1 MDFKYVYKICTK
13 EEWKI
18 AKKIGKFEGSKKDKE
33 DGFIHFS
40 DKDQLKETFKKFFF
54 NQNNLILLKIDAL
67 KLKNLIY
74 EQISDGNM
82 FPHLYEP
89 FEVKNVVA
97 EHEITLNEKGTHN
110 IPIDIL

>member
-40 DKDQLKETFKKFFF
+40 DKDQLKAVSYT
-54 NQNNLILLKIDAL
+54 
-67 KLKNLIY
+67 
-74 EQISDGNM
+74 
-82 FPHLYEP
+82 HL
-89 FEVKNVVA
+89 
-97 EHEITLNEKGTHN
+97 TLPTKR
-110 IPIDIL
+110 IV